1 MNNDQGVSITLIQEV
16 ESGPQSWSQFW
27 TAILE
32 SLSESLETSALATC
46 KYGRSSSEG
55 EVDLHKVQKRR
66 GHVTHQDHQ
75 PKSQGCL
82 SARLNSYSKPT
93 VNTPHVSPQ

>member
-16 ESGPQSWSQFW
+16 ESGPQSLSQFW

-32 SLSESLETSALATC
+32 SLSEILETSALATC

-55 EVDLHKVQKRR
+55 RKMTMK
-66 GHVTHQDHQ
+66 
-75 PKSQGCL
+75 
-82 SARLNSYSKPT
+82 
-93 VNTPHVSPQ
+93 